1 MLIAIVGVGLLVDD
15 AIIAVEMMVRK
26 LEEGHTM
33 RRAATYTWDVTAMP
47 MLTGTLIT
55 AAAFTPVG
63 FSKSAASEYTF
74 SIFAVVTIAL
84 LVSWLVAVL
93 FTPYLGY
100 RLLDPAKLVEVIG
113 KVIR

>member
-1 MLIAIVGVGLLVDD
+1 
-15 AIIAVEMMVRK
+15 MMATK
-26 LEEGHTM
+26 MEQGME
-33 RRAATYTWDVTAMP
+33 RAKAAGFAYRSTAFP

-55 AAAFTPVG
+55 TAAFTPVG
-63 FSKSAASEYTF
+63 FAKSAAGEYTF

-100 RLLDPAKLVEVIG
+100 KLLPQAAHDAPTPSWFQRMVHAPL
-113 KVIR
+113 